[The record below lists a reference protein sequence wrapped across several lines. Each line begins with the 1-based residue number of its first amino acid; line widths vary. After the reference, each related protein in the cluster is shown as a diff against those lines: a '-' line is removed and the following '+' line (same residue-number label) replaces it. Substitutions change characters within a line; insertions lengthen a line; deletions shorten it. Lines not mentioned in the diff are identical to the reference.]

1 MQIDQKVFMEIVLG
15 LEEEARKAGSVI
27 GADRVREAF
36 ADTGWTGDELDE
48 IFRYFEARQIR
59 IEGRDKPV
67 DEDPSDSK
75 FHTKETK
82 RDRDMVEMYM
92 QEMES
97 AFHFEQGQEAE
108 LIARL
113 CDGDEEARDLLVEGY
128 LPMAV
133 EIAGAY
139 RGRGLL
145 HADLIQECNLGLLL
159 AVSEYGEDSLVF
171 EGEDREMTDSGR
183 FRDYLEEAICAHVEE
198 QLMEYTQSMKSARKM
213 VRQMNRLNDTAMA
226 YARDHD
232 KEASPEELAERMGLA
247 VDEVRRLMKSS
258 LDAIHVL
265 ETGRFDS

>member
-1 MQIDQKVFMEIVLG
+1 MQIDQKEFMEIVMS
-15 LEEEARKAGSVI
+15 LEDRARKAGSVI
-27 GADRVREAF
+27 SSDVVREAF

-59 IEGRDKPV
+59 IDGREKPV
-67 DEDPSDSK
+67 DEDPSDARIR
-75 FHTKETK
+75 TKETK
-82 RDRDMVEMYM
+82 RDRDMVDMYM
-92 QEMES
+92 SEMEN
-97 AFHFEQGQEAE
+97 AFHFAQGQEAE
-108 LIARL
+108 LISRL
-113 CDGDEEARDLLVEGY
+113 CEGDDRARDLLVEGY

-139 RGRGLL
+139 RGKGLL

-159 AVSEYGEDSLVF
+159 AVSEYGQDSLDY
-171 EGEDREMTDSGR
+171 EPEDREMTDPSR
-183 FRDYLEEAICAHVEE
+183 FRDYLEEAICNHVEE
-198 QLMEYTQSMKSARKM
+198 QLLEYTHSMKSARKM
-213 VRQMNRLNDTAMA
+213 VRQMNKLNDTAMA

-232 KEASPEELAERMGLA
+232 REASPEELAERMGLE